1 VSRAAGESSVS
12 AVSWPPGGTLRT
24 AELGAG
30 VRAVFATRNG
40 GVSGPPFDSLN
51 LGAGSGDAPEAVAA
65 NRERL
70 AAACGL
76 RAADIGW
83 MRQVH
88 GTEVRYVTDA
98 SAGQLAEPADASYTD
113 VPGLALAVLAADC
126 LPVLVADP
134 VARIVGAAHAG
145 REGMAAGVVPA
156 LVSAMTSAG
165 ARPARMHA
173 VLGPSICGRCYEV
186 PADLRDRIATVVP
199 AASCVTRAGT
209 PGLDIAGGVASQLA
223 DLGVGA
229 VGVDGRCTRE
239 SAELFS
245 YRRDGRTGRFA
256 ALVWLLP

>member
-1 VSRAAGESSVS
+1 VN
-12 AVSWPPGGTLRT
+12 WPPDGGLRP

-30 VRAVFATRNG
+30 VRAVFAARHG
-40 GVSGPPFDSLN
+40 GVSRPPFDSMN
-51 LGAGSGDAPEAVAA
+51 LGAGVGDEPEAVVA
-65 NRERL
+65 NRDRL

-76 RAADIGW
+76 RAGDIAW

-88 GTEVRYVTDA
+88 GTNVRYVTDA
-98 SAGQLAEPADASYTD
+98 AAHQLAEPADASFTN

-165 ARPARMHA
+165 ALPARMRA
-173 VLGPSICGRCYEV
+173 VLGPSICGQCYEV
-186 PADLRDRIATVVP
+186 PAELRDRIAAVVP

-209 PGLDIAGGVASQLA
+209 PGLDIAAGVASQLS
-223 DLGVGA
+223 DLGVGTVTA
-229 VGVDGRCTRE
+229 DGRCTME

-245 YRRDGRTGRFA
+245 YRRDGLTGRFA
-256 ALVWLLP
+256 ALAWLSP